1 MEKNSGSHKIKVLL
15 ADDHAVLRDGLKLIL
30 SETPDIMATGEAKNG
45 HEVLEKVR
53 KDHFDVVVLDAAMP
67 GLGGMD
73 TLKQLV
79 IDRPRLP
86 VLILTMYPEERI
98 AVRFLKAGASG
109 FLTKDSASDQLV
121 KAIKTVFRGEK
132 FITPKLAQKL
142 ALDHLGSEKQ
152 LHELLSDREYQVM
165 CMMGSGQ
172 TISEIANE
180 LQLSIKTVSTHRT
193 HILEKL
199 KLDNNAQMIRY
210 VIENK
215 LIE

>member
-1 MEKNSGSHKIKVLL
+1 M
-15 ADDHAVLRDGLKLIL
+15 
-30 SETPDIMATGEAKNG
+30 
-45 HEVLEKVR
+45 
-53 KDHFDVVVLDAAMP
+53 
-67 GLGGMD
+67 
-73 TLKQLV
+73 
-79 IDRPRLP
+79 
-86 VLILTMYPEERI
+86 
-98 AVRFLKAGASG
+98 
-109 FLTKDSASDQLV
+109 

-132 FITPKLAQKL
+132 FITPKLAKKL

-152 LHELLSDREYQVM
+152 PHELLSDREDQVM
-165 CMMGSGQ
+165 CMMGSGK